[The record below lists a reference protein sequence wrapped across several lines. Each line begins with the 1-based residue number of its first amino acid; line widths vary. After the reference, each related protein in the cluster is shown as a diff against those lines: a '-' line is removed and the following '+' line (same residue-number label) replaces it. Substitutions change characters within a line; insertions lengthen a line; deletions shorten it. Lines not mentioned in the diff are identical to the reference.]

1 VKINSTKTAA
11 MGAKDIE
18 QYKFKKG
25 QTGNPNGRPKLIDL
39 KEVIQSE
46 VGDEGIKQVIRALMA
61 KAAKGD
67 VRAIQELFDR
77 GYGKATQHTDITS
90 GGEKIT
96 PPITWNEPPT
106 K

>member
-1 VKINSTKTAA
+1 MREIKQHKNST

-18 QYKFKKG
+18 PYKFKKG

-46 VGDEGIKQVIRALMA
+46 VCDEGIKQVIRALMA

-90 GGEKIT
+90 GGEKLIFT
-96 PPITWNEPPT
+96 PIDLDVKE
-106 K
+106 